1 MCKES
6 GIKFGIFLINKSR
19 VLKNIKYIANDFKID
34 QFKAR
39 LFFMFTRHHKNVQKG
54 LTIKDIGL
62 VRCTMGCLVFCK
74 DKENYQV
81 SCVDPEV

>member
-6 GIKFGIFLINKSR
+6 GIKFGIFFINKSR
-19 VLKNIKYIANDFKID
+19 VLNNIKYIANDFMID

-39 LFFMFTRHHKNVQKG
+39 LFFMFTRHHKNVQKR
-54 LTIKDIGL
+54 LAFKSIGL
-62 VRCTMGCLVFCK
+62 ARCTMLELVFCK